1 MFKKVFLTVAL
12 LVTFVFGAE
21 KVEVF
26 VASSAKTAMTEIA
39 QEFKKEHKDSDIK
52 LSFGASGKAY
62 TQLSEGFTYDL
73 FFSADSSYP
82 QKIIKDGNAASEL
95 KIYALGVVALFTT
108 QKELLKDGIKALE
121 SSSVKHISIA
131 NPKVAPYGVAAVE
144 ILQNY
149 GIKDTLDKKIV
160 MGDNIAQSVQ
170 FVDSGAAEVG
180 LVALSLIKNVK
191 DESQYVIIDSSKYKP
206 LEQSFVITKYGK
218 DNKTAHQ
225 FAEFVISS
233 KAKEIFKKYGFGT
246 N

>member
-1 MFKKVFLTVAL
+1 MFKKML
-12 LVTFVFGAE
+12 LVSFLVSLLSADS
-21 KVEVF
+21 VNIF

-39 QEFKKEHKDSDIK
+39 DEFKKEHKDSDIK

-62 TQLSEGFTYDL
+62 AQFSGGFTYDM

-82 QKIIKDGNAASEL
+82 AKIIKDGNAASES

-108 QKELLKDGIKALE
+108 QKELLKDGIKVLE

-131 NPKVAPYGVAAVE
+131 NPKVAPYGVAAIE

-149 GIKDTLDKKIV
+149 GIKEAIEKKLV

-180 LVALSLIKNVK
+180 LVALSLIKNIK
-191 DESQYVIIDSSKYKP
+191 DESQYVIIDSSKYRS

-218 DNKTAHQ
+218 DNKTARQ
-225 FAEFVISS
+225 FAEFVVSA